1 MTKPR
6 RSVSDKAKTKY
17 QRPRQD
23 SPGNGPEKSP
33 RAADRPAFSIR
44 ADSATPKESIALKS
58 NVDASRPVCASTS
71 PREYGFGGASEL
83 AARWEGGEI
92 VVRSASGQVK
102 EHRLEIDKL
111 FHKVVMIRDRL
122 RVLEQKINANKK
134 LTDLEKV
141 ELQQYVTRCYGSL
154 TSLNFLFGNDHDK
167 FSGARG

>member
-1 MTKPR
+1 MFRIGAWIEHPQYGLGR
-6 RSVSDKAKTKY
+6 ITKY
-17 QRPRQD
+17 
-23 SPGNGPEKSP
+23 NGT
-33 RAADRPAFSIR
+33 RYVVAFSGMGIR
-44 ADSATPKESIALKS
+44 EVDSHEPGVLEAQAPGEDPIKRALRE
-58 NVDASRPVCASTS
+58 VLD
-71 PREYGFGGASEL
+71 EYGFGGASEL